1 MFTST
6 HPLPQIFKIGL
17 LMLENRPYGSV
28 KQIARRYG
36 ISRSSCYNYMNWAT
50 HVLDNLPLLK
60 QPKSVNL
67 SVSKEQFILRQYLIH
82 GSSVKTICSE
92 VRYNGMGISKGEV
105 SASLHKYG
113 SLLPAFDTLPEG
125 SICCIAIDETF
136 DGKVP
141 YLVTIDT
148 RTGYILS
155 IVKATDRKADT
166 WTFYLEQILSGNIA
180 EGLSISADFAKQIQ
194 SCLSGLEIVF
204 HGDLFHYFRILG
216 KQLIG
221 LWSKFAKLF
230 GRVEEAHKT
239 VAKAQKMLQEQ
250 IVPAS
255 THHKA
260 VKKAQ
265 EGLEQAYQQATL
277 AMQHYNDAQYLL
289 SESKRAFEYFDNNGT
304 WIDHQQAQ
312 EHLQTICQ
320 LGKEIPHTDWQKA
333 IASFE
338 KYIPAATQY
347 IADVATQFSQLT
359 QQPADQSE
367 PTDFLWRVVS
377 LIYKHRR
384 KANCCK
390 QYAHQR
396 YQQQQANEWQQL
408 LTQQIG
414 EQKAQEMI
422 AQLSLV
428 LDKANRSS
436 SMVETVNSR
445 LKPYLKDARGQ
456 ISQERINLIRFY
468 LNHQIYERSRIAER
482 KGRSPYQLFYQKQTD
497 KRDWHTI
504 LIEDYVNKVA

>member
-1 MFTST
+1 MFRST
-6 HPLPQIFKIGL
+6 HTLCQIFKIGL
-17 LMLENRPYGSV
+17 TMLDNRPYGSV
-28 KQIARRYG
+28 KQIARRHG
-36 ISRSSCYNYMNWAT
+36 ISRSSCYNHMNWVGY
-50 HVLDNLPLLK
+50 VLDNLHLLK
-60 QPKSVNL
+60 QPQSVSLSVNKAQL
-67 SVSKEQFILRQYLIH
+67 ILRQYLIH

-92 VRYNGMGISKGEV
+92 VRHNGMGISKGEV
-105 SASLHKYG
+105 SATLHKYG

-125 SICCIAIDETF
+125 RICCIAIDETF
-136 DGKVP
+136 NGNVP

-148 RTGYILS
+148 RTGYILNITKS
-155 IVKATDRKADT
+155 TDRKADT
-166 WTFYLEQILSGNIA
+166 WSFYLEQILSGNST

-239 VAKAQKMLQEQ
+239 VAKAQKMLGEQ
-250 IVPAS
+250 IVPTS

-277 AMQHYNDAQYLL
+277 AMQHYNDAHYLL
-289 SESKRAFEYFDNNGT
+289 SESKRAFDYFDNNGR

-312 EHLQTICQ
+312 QHLQTICH
-320 LGKEIPHTDWQKA
+320 LGKEIPNTEWQKA

-338 KYIPAATQY
+338 KYIPATTQY
-347 IADVATQFSQLT
+347 IADIATELSQLT

-396 YQQQQANEWQQL
+396 YEQQQANEWQQL
-408 LTQQIG
+408 LTEQIG
-414 EQKAQEMI
+414 EDKAQEMI
-422 AQLSLV
+422 AQLSSV

-436 SMVETVNSR
+436 SMIETVNSR

-468 LNHQIYERSRIAER
+468 LNHQTYERSRIAER
-482 KGRSPYQLFYQKQTD
+482 KGHSPYQLFYQKQTD

-504 LIEDYVNKVA
+504 LFEDYVNKIA